1 MIARKRLGDLLQEAG
16 LVDEGNIDEALR
28 IKKENQKLGDALLEL
43 GFITEQQL
51 IEVLEF
57 QLGIPHVSLYRYPIE
72 ENVLGFVTKETAQNN
87 LLIPLK
93 LQHDNTLVIA
103 MRDPMDY
110 FVIDDLEIG
119 TGMKISPVIAAKDD
133 ILYAIN
139 KYYFKNDDEI
149 GMAAGDDAESP
160 VIRILDELLN
170 AGVRLKASDIH
181 IDPQEANVLVRY
193 RIDGH
198 LQTEK
203 TIAKQLQNSLTARIK
218 ILADMNITQTRLP
231 QDGRI
236 KTIVGAAPV
245 DLRIS
250 CLPTVHGEKVVIRIL
265 DLNNALMD
273 LTELSF
279 SEANREKYMQLLKNP
294 SGLILLTGPT
304 GSGKTSTLYA
314 SLNRLNSE
322 KVNIITVED
331 PVEVQLQGIN
341 QVQVNSK
348 VGLTFAEGLRSILRQ
363 DPNIIM
369 VGEIRDQDT
378 AEIAIRASLTGH
390 LVFSTLHTN
399 SAIESI
405 PRLIDMG
412 IEAYLVVSSISGIVA
427 QRLVRRIC
435 RDCRTQYALSEMERQ
450 VFAAHGMEAAYA
462 YRGKGC
468 PVCHQT
474 GYRGRLAIHELLVVD
489 DKMRNMLHN
498 NESTSRIKKYA
509 REQGMDFLMEDGLAK
524 AKEGLT
530 TIDEIMQVAIDV
542 QGGMT

>member
-1 MIARKRLGDLLQEAG
+1 MMKRKRLGDLLQEAG
-16 LVDEGNIDEALR
+16 LVTEEQVVEALEN
-28 IKKENQKLGDALLEL
+28 KKDDQKLGDALLDH

-72 ENVLGFVTKETAQNN
+72 ENVLGFVTKEMAQKNI
-87 LLIPLK
+87 LMPLK
-93 LQHDNTLVIA
+93 LQDNTLTIA

-110 FVIDDLEIG
+110 FAIDDLEIG
-119 TGMKISPVIAAKDD
+119 TGFSISPVIAAKDD

-139 KYYFKNDDEI
+139 KYYFKNGSEMLLDSNEE
-149 GMAAGDDAESP
+149 AEAP
-160 VIRILDELLN
+160 VIRMLDQLLN
-170 AGVRLKASDIH
+170 TGVQLKASDIH
-181 IDPQEANVLVRY
+181 IDPQEANVQVRY
-193 RIDGH
+193 RIDGR

-203 TIAKQLQNSLTARIK
+203 MIPKQMQNSLTARIK

-236 KTIVGAAPV
+236 KTLVGSTPV

-273 LTELSF
+273 LSDLHF
-279 SEANREKYMQLLKNP
+279 SVQNRQKYQDLITQP
-294 SGLILLTGPT
+294 SGLVLLTGPT

-314 SLNRLNSE
+314 SVNRLNSE
-322 KVNIITVED
+322 NVNIITVED
-331 PVEVQLQGIN
+331 PVEYQMEGIN

-348 VGLTFAEGLRSILRQ
+348 IGLTFAEGLRSILRQ

-369 VGEIRDQDT
+369 VGEIRDQET

-399 SAIESI
+399 SAVESI

-412 IEAYLVVSSISGIVA
+412 IEPYLVVSSLSGIVA
-427 QRLVRRIC
+427 QRLVRKIC
-435 RDCRTQYALSEMERQ
+435 LDCRTERGLTEMEREIFEKSG
-450 VFAAHGMEAAYA
+450 VEVGHVYHGQ
-462 YRGKGC
+462 GC
-468 PVCHQT
+468 SVCHQT
-474 GYRGRLAIHELLVVD
+474 GYRGRLAVHEVLVLDEEMKSMLLNNQSTAAI
-489 DKMRNMLHN
+489 RN
-498 NESTSRIKKYA
+498 YA
-509 REQGMDFLMEDGLAK
+509 KGQGMDFLIQDGLEK
-524 AKEGLT
+524 VKSGLT
-530 TIDEIMQVAIDV
+530 TIDEIMQVSISV
-542 QGGMT
+542 